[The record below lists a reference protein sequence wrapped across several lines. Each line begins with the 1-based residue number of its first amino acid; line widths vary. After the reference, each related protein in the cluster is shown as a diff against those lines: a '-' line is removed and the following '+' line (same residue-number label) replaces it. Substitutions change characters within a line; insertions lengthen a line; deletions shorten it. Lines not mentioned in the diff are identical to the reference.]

1 MTGLDKTLGIVSLVC
16 LGAFLYVLGS
26 YALEPDLIIILVIGT
41 VMAGYDFWLE
51 LFARKP
57 DNGA

>member
-1 MTGLDKTLGIVSLVC
+1 MTGLDKTLGIVSLAC
-16 LGAFLYVLGS
+16 LAAFLYVLGS
-26 YALEPDLIIILVIGT
+26 YALEPDLIIILVIGM
-41 VMAGYDFWLE
+41 VMAAYDFWIE